1 MKNEYV
7 KRVDA
12 SQIHQRIFSYVTSFY
27 RFEKKIKGQTD
38 EKLNF
43 HG

>member
-7 KRVDA
+7 KREMLHKFIKGYFHMSLRSLDL
-12 SQIHQRIFSYVTSFY
+12 
-27 RFEKKIKGQTD
+27 KKVKGQTD